1 MPIGGPSSSGFGG
14 NEERFAGR
22 PIPPKASKS
31 RRKIA
36 SVQYQETGEGDDGS
50 SRGGDEEDGAEDL
63 DPLTGKKRKR
73 QRAGP
78 GGDSLTCHQ
87 VSRRVANEFSSFA
100 GDGRLTP
107 FFRSLSVEDT
117 TSLDFAA
124 R

>member
-14 NEERFAGR
+14 IEERFAGR
-22 PIPPKASKS
+22 PVPPKASKS
-31 RRKIA
+31 RRKIS

-50 SRGGDEEDGAEDL
+50 SRGGDEEDGSDDL

-87 VSRRVANEFSSFA
+87 VSDCLA
-100 GDGRLTP
+100 GRALMGEGGGRLIP
-107 FFRSLSVEDT
+107 FFRSCSVEDT